1 MKTFDDRLDYLERQ
15 QAWADKERIH
25 DIEWRR
31 ENCNKNLR
39 EMILRSV
46 TDESHIDVEKLRSD
60 PTICKVIDALSEL
73 IDMEDLFDTD
83 IYIQRRNL
91 GLSAD
96 MTVDEAVR
104 VLDVKHG
111 GEGWRQIEF
120 LEERQKEIDRKVG
133 IINEE
138 DLSSFI

>member
-1 MKTFDDRLDYLERQ
+1 MKSFDDRVDRLERK
-15 QAWADKERIH
+15 AAISERERIH

-39 EMILRSV
+39 KMILRYV
-46 TDESHIDVEKLRSD
+46 ADESHIDLEKLRSD
-60 PTICKVIDALSEL
+60 PTICKVVDALSEL

-91 GLSAD
+91 GLSDALS
-96 MTVDEAVR
+96 VDEVVR
-104 VLDVKHG
+104 MLDVKHG
-111 GEGWRQIEF
+111 GEGWRQIEL

-133 IINEE
+133 IIAEE